1 MKRRL
6 FPQRIR
12 SAAASI
18 ANHRISRSF
27 ARLAG
32 ACALAAWLGAGV
44 SSAQVLTVDT
54 NGKGGVAITGPV
66 DRRYAQIQPTHVE
79 LSKTALDPKTRI
91 DLLRALQSEQGFA
104 MRPFP
109 RGHKG
114 LTLAANGKLEP
125 AGINY
130 LNMVISEGLSAK
142 PGARVVVTDIKI
154 DHSKI
159 VFDLDGGPDP
169 RHRLLRHLQISVGPQ
184 MGDPDLDPSMT
195 NPNGEPAGSRL
206 TLTFPDHVPELTPA
220 QAKALLAPLISFDVK
235 SPVQA
240 FTDTLPAELKNT
252 ILAHKVLVGMTTDM
266 VLFAKGQPD
275 RKTREMD
282 GQMPF
287 EEWIYG
293 TPPAEVDFVRING
306 NRVIRLE
313 IARDGEPLQVFNQ
326 DVVSAMMTSDDN
338 RAVMAQANT
347 RTIRE
352 GDVESDPNKQETNA
366 PPSLRNPGES
376 LPTDNTSVGV
386 MRPVQF
392 PKPHT
397 DEQPGANPPGN
408 NPDEQPSAPAASSQP
423 AQASYPQPAPQQTTP
438 PPPANGSQPPAK
450 AAPPQSAPAKTPPA
464 PPASQQQ
471 PTPSTSQLLRPGS
484 SAQPND

>member
-18 ANHRISRSF
+18 ANHRIDRSF
-27 ARLAG
+27 ARFAG

-184 MGDPDLDPSMT
+184 MGDPDLDPSI
-195 NPNGEPAGSRL
+195 AIR
-206 TLTFPDHVPELTPA
+206 
-220 QAKALLAPLISFDVK
+220 
-235 SPVQA
+235 
-240 FTDTLPAELKNT
+240 
-252 ILAHKVLVGMTTDM
+252 
-266 VLFAKGQPD
+266 
-275 RKTREMD
+275 
-282 GQMPF
+282 
-287 EEWIYG
+287 
-293 TPPAEVDFVRING
+293 
-306 NRVIRLE
+306 NR
-313 IARDGEPLQVFNQ
+313 NQ
-326 DVVSAMMTSDDN
+326 
-338 RAVMAQANT
+338 
-347 RTIRE
+347 
-352 GDVESDPNKQETNA
+352 
-366 PPSLRNPGES
+366 
-376 LPTDNTSVGV
+376 
-386 MRPVQF
+386 
-392 PKPHT
+392 
-397 DEQPGANPPGN
+397 
-408 NPDEQPSAPAASSQP
+408 
-423 AQASYPQPAPQQTTP
+423 
-438 PPPANGSQPPAK
+438 
-450 AAPPQSAPAKTPPA
+450 
-464 PPASQQQ
+464 
-471 PTPSTSQLLRPGS
+471 
-484 SAQPND
+484 